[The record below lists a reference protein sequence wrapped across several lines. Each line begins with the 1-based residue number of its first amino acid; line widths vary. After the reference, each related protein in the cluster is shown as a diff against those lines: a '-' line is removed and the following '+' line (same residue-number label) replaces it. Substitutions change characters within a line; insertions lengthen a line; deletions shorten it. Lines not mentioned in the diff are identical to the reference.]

1 LRKLIYLVSFTL
13 MLLSGCAT
21 KSVYFKDGTE
31 KSVNSAR
38 YKVMAPGLYAATQQN
53 FLWFGD
59 AATTDSEFGG
69 LFMFWLPFNLV
80 DVPISL
86 VSDSFALAIPGTW
99 INQSRKETE
108 GGWGPYITY
117 VNPNYEARF
126 ESLAEFNEFIRAVND
141 TSGKGGMGGAAE
153 LLFHGF
159 ECVDCSDHT
168 DVKFIRYVGHGRC
181 SQKQTIYVSK
191 QYYSGFEY
199 EISMNEICQ

>member
-1 LRKLIYLVSFTL
+1 

-99 INQSRKETE
+99 INQSRKETD
-108 GGWGPYITY
+108 
-117 VNPNYEARF
+117 
-126 ESLAEFNEFIRAVND
+126 SLRVW
-141 TSGKGGMGGAAE
+141 
-153 LLFHGF
+153 
-159 ECVDCSDHT
+159 
-168 DVKFIRYVGHGRC
+168 
-181 SQKQTIYVSK
+181 
-191 QYYSGFEY
+191 
-199 EISMNEICQ
+199 